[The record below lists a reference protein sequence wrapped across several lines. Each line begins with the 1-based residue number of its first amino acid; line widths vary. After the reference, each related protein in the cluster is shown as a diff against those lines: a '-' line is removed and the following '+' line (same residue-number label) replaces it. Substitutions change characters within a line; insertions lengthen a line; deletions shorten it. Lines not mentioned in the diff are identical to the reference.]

1 MRCGSAW
8 VETSQPQPAPNPGTA
23 QAARTQAS
31 DPHRDATGASTEWA
45 PVTPSLSSAQDRRAG
60 AVEAGHEVLQRSLW
74 RSLAR
79 WVHYL
84 GKPVVVS
91 GPEINVRREAMS
103 SASAP
108 GRSR

>member
-1 MRCGSAW
+1 MSG
-8 VETSQPQPAPNPGTA
+8 AP
-23 QAARTQAS
+23 S
-31 DPHRDATGASTEWA
+31 WST
-45 PVTPSLSSAQDRRAG
+45 LSSAQDRRAG
-60 AVEAGHEVLQRSLW
+60 AVETEYEVFQGSLW
-74 RSLAR
+74 LLLAR

-103 SASAP
+103 SASGP